1 MKKYFKYVICIL
13 VLIIIIF
20 FIKKEDKKSIESI
33 NTSSMSKFVDDK
45 STKVFYNSIE
55 NEMSLRDYLIGVLA
69 CEMPVLFEEEALK
82 AGSITART
90 FYYNK
95 VNTNQSYIATNNDQ
109 CYFSIEAMKIRWLDN
124 FENYYIILSK
134 IVDSTNG
141 KVIYFDNNLINAY
154 YFSTSNGMTEDVSY
168 VFGQSVPY
176 LVSVDSSWDKNVN
189 RYEVTNTYSTVEFLN
204 KLGLDNN
211 EKLSIE
217 ILSKTTSGRVDKLK
231 VNNNIF
237 TGVEFRKL
245 LRLRST
251 DFTYLITDN
260 TIFITTKGYGHG
272 VGMSQYGANE
282 MAKLGYNYEEIL
294 KHYYTGV
301 EIRKFNV

>member
-109 CYFSIEAMKIRWLDN
+109 CYFSIEDMKIRWLDN

-245 LRLRST
+245 LGLRST

-301 EIRKFNV
+301 EIKKFNV

>member
-33 NTSSMSKFVDDK
+33 NTSSMPKFVDDK

-109 CYFSIEAMKIRWLDN
+109 CYFSIEDMKIRWLDN

-245 LRLRST
+245 LGLRST

-301 EIRKFNV
+301 EIKKFNV

>member
-109 CYFSIEAMKIRWLDN
+109 CYFSIEDMKIRWLDN

>member
-13 VLIIIIF
+13 VLIIFIF
-20 FIKKEDKKSIESI
+20 FLKKEDKKVLENSNNESLY
-33 NTSSMSKFVDDK
+33 KYVDDK
-45 STKVFYNSIE
+45 DTMVFYNSIE

-82 AGSITART
+82 AGSVTART

-109 CYFSIEAMKIRWLDN
+109 CYFSIEDMKIRWLDN

-245 LRLRST
+245 LGLRST

-282 MAKLGYNYEEIL
+282 MAKLGYSYEEIL

-301 EIRKFNV
+301 EIKKFNV

>member
-1 MKKYFKYVICIL
+1 MKEYFKYVICIL

-20 FIKKEDKKSIESI
+20 FIKKEDKKVIESI

-45 STKVFYNSIE
+45 NTKVFYNSIE

-95 VNTNQSYIATNNDQ
+95 ININQSYIATNNDQ
-109 CYFSIEAMKIRWLDN
+109 CYFSIEDMKIRWLDN

-168 VFGQSVPY
+168 VFGQSAPY

-189 RYEVTNTYSTVEFLN
+189 KYEVTNTYSTVEFLN

-245 LRLRST
+245 LGLRST
-251 DFTYLITDN
+251 DFTYLITDD

>member
-20 FIKKEDKKSIESI
+20 FLKKEDKKVLENSNTESLY
-33 NTSSMSKFVDDK
+33 KYVDDK
-45 STKVFYNSIE
+45 DTMVFYNSIE

-82 AGSITART
+82 AGSVTART

-95 VNTNQSYIATNNDQ
+95 INTNHSYIATNNDQ
-109 CYFSIEAMKIRWLDN
+109 CYFSIEDMKIKWLDN
-124 FENYYIILSK
+124 FEKYYIILSK

-176 LVSVDSSWDKNVN
+176 LVSVDSSWDKTVN
-189 RYEVTNTYSTVEFLN
+189 KYEVTNSYSISEFVN
-204 KLGLDNN
+204 KLGLNNN
-211 EKLSIE
+211 ENLSIE
-217 ILSKTTSGRVDKLK
+217 ILSKTISGRVDKLK

-245 LRLRST
+245 LGLRST
-251 DFTYLITDN
+251 DFTFFMTDD

-282 MAKLGYNYEEIL
+282 MAKLGYSYEEIL

-301 EIRKFNV
+301 KIKKFNV

>member
-13 VLIIIIF
+13 VLIIFIF
-20 FIKKEDKKSIESI
+20 FLKKEDKKVLENSNNESLY
-33 NTSSMSKFVDDK
+33 KYVDDK
-45 STKVFYNSIE
+45 DTMVFYNSIE

-82 AGSITART
+82 AGSVTART

-109 CYFSIEAMKIRWLDN
+109 CYFSIEDMKIRWLDN

-141 KVIYFDNNLINAY
+141 IVIYFDNNLINAY

-245 LRLRST
+245 LGLRST

-282 MAKLGYNYEEIL
+282 MAKLGYSYEEIL

-301 EIRKFNV
+301 EIKKFNV